1 MSKKRKFT
9 ALLLFFFF
17 LGSLMGALYT
27 HRVSARS
34 EGKEGVYEKL
44 KLFTEVMEIVQREYV
59 EEVKPEDLIIGAIQG
74 MLQSLDPHSSYLTP
88 DMFKELQVETKG
100 SFGGLGI
107 EIGIRDGILTV
118 ISPIEDTPAWRAG
131 IKAGDKIIKI
141 DGEPTKGLSLMEC
154 VKRLRGPKGTKVTI
168 TIMREGFTE
177 PKDFTIVRDIIKIKS
192 VKARKLEN
200 GFVYLRIAQFQER
213 TADDF
218 SKAIEDLEKETK
230 IRGMVLDLRSNPGGL
245 LNQAVE
251 IADFFL
257 DKGVIVT
264 VKGRGEE
271 RMEFRAKEEGT
282 LPHWPVVVL
291 VNHGSASA
299 SEIVAGALQ
308 DYGRAVIM
316 GRRTF
321 GKGSVQTIIPLEDG
335 SGIRLTTARYFT
347 PKGRSIQEK
356 GIEPDITLEHVE
368 IVRDGEDP
376 AIKEALKHLKALSI
390 YWRYLEKEEE
400 VSGPLKEVSL

>member
-9 ALLLFFFF
+9 ALLLFFFL

-192 VKARKLEN
+192 VKAR
-200 GFVYLRIAQFQER
+200 
-213 TADDF
+213 
-218 SKAIEDLEKETK
+218 
-230 IRGMVLDLRSNPGGL
+230 
-245 LNQAVE
+245 
-251 IADFFL
+251 
-257 DKGVIVT
+257 
-264 VKGRGEE
+264 
-271 RMEFRAKEEGT
+271 
-282 LPHWPVVVL
+282 
-291 VNHGSASA
+291 
-299 SEIVAGALQ
+299 
-308 DYGRAVIM
+308 
-316 GRRTF
+316 
-321 GKGSVQTIIPLEDG
+321 
-335 SGIRLTTARYFT
+335 
-347 PKGRSIQEK
+347 
-356 GIEPDITLEHVE
+356 
-368 IVRDGEDP
+368 
-376 AIKEALKHLKALSI
+376 
-390 YWRYLEKEEE
+390 
-400 VSGPLKEVSL
+400 